1 MNASD
6 LSAPQFV
13 LYRRVSSDAQRVSGL
28 GLIAQMEE
36 MQTYLQGQ
44 QNHSVIAD
52 LVEVQSG
59 KDDKNRPV
67 LKEAM
72 DLANSTGAVL
82 LVSRLCR
89 LSRDLEFVAGLM
101 KSKVKF
107 RIATNPHA
115 DEFTIGIYALIGMKE
130 RQEIGRR
137 TSQALQAAKRRG
149 VRLGIAGANNIKKAN
164 EAKVSA
170 ANAFAIKIQP
180 LVQPLRDAGQTFQ
193 QIADALNGMGI
204 TTPNGKQFYPASV
217 RNYTLRFQ

>member
-1 MNASD
+1 M
-6 LSAPQFV
+6 

-28 GLIAQMEE
+28 GLMAQMEE

-44 QNHSVIAD
+44 QNHNVIAD

-67 LKEAM
+67 LQEALE
-72 DLANSTGAVL
+72 LASKTGSVI

-137 TSQALQAAKRRG
+137 TSQALQAAKKRG
-149 VRLGIAGANNIKKAN
+149 VRLGVAGANNIKKAN
-164 EAKVSA
+164 KAKISA
-170 ANAFAIKIQP
+170 ANAFALKIQP
-180 LVQPLRDAGQTFQ
+180 LVQPLREAGQTFQ

>member
-1 MNASD
+1 M
-6 LSAPQFV
+6 

-28 GLIAQMEE
+28 GLMAQMEE
-36 MQTYLQGQ
+36 MQTYLGSQ

>member
-1 MNASD
+1 MNVLD

-28 GLIAQMEE
+28 GLMAQMEE

-67 LKEAM
+67 LQEALE
-72 DLANSTGAVL
+72 LASKTGSVI

-164 EAKVSA
+164 QAKVSA